1 MRIDRHGRPW
11 VLEVNA
17 NPDAS
22 PGAGLS
28 RMALA
33 AGLDYPALVR
43 LIATHA
49 LTARDGV
56 RPDDWT
62 LTQRLSGVDLALA
75 NG

>member
-17 NPDAS
+17 NPDVS
-22 PGAGLS
+22 PTAGLA
-28 RMALA
+28 RMALT
-33 AGLDYPALVR
+33 AGIDYPALVR

-49 LTARDGV
+49 LAVRESV

-62 LTQRLSGVDLALA
+62 LTQQLSGVA